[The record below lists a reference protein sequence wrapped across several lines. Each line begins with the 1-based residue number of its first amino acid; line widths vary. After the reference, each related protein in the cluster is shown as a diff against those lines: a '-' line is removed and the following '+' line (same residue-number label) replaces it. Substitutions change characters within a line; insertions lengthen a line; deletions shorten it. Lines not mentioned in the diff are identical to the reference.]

1 MKNQG
6 IALASLTNSQR
17 ELPYGEKSSPVE
29 NFMNKIKVGKELSN
43 ELILLASLTTETKFS
58 NQYKGILFKFSGRL
72 KGSQRDKKM
81 QLYNGRISTQTF
93 RSSINFSKKQIFT
106 K

>member
-6 IALASLTNSQR
+6 VALTPLVNFTN
-17 ELPYGEKSSPVE
+17 EVKL
-29 NFMNKIKVGKELSN
+29 GKELGN